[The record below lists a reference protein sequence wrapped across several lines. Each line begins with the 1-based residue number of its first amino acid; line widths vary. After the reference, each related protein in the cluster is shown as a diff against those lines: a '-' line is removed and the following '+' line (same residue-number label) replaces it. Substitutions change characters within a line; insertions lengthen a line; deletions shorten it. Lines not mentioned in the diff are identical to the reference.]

1 MRHRIQFAARVEFIF
16 QLNRALASY
25 RLCAYPV
32 RQYRAHQARIDNISR
47 ELEIWM
53 NATTAA
59 GIVGNRR
66 NSWRAVIAA
75 SIGNALE
82 WFDLVVYG
90 FFAVTIAKLFFPAGN
105 DTVSLLLTLGTF
117 GVSFFM
123 RPLGAIV
130 IGAYAD
136 RAGRKA
142 ALTLSILLM
151 MSGTLI
157 IAILPTYQS
166 IGLAAPVILVIAR
179 LMQGFS
185 AGGEF
190 GSATAFL
197 AEHVPG
203 RRGFFASWQVASQG
217 LTTLLAAG
225 FGVLL
230 TGSLAPE
237 QMASWGW
244 RVPFVFGLLIGPVAW
259 YIRTKLDETPE
270 FLAAETTTTPLRDT
284 FASHKL
290 RLLIAIGVVV
300 LGTVSTYLVLFMPT
314 YGVKQL
320 GLAPSVAFSAIALT
334 GVIQMVFS
342 PLVGHLSDRHGRT
355 TIMLVPALLLLV
367 LIYPAFLYLI
377 AHPTFGTLIALQIV
391 FGFLMT
397 GYFAALPGLLSEM
410 FPVQTRTTGMSLAYN
425 IAVTIFGGFGPFI
438 IAWLISATGSKAAP
452 SYYLIF
458 AAVMSLAALMAARRK
473 LGYR

>member
-1 MRHRIQFAARVEFIF
+1 
-16 QLNRALASY
+16 
-25 RLCAYPV
+25 
-32 RQYRAHQARIDNISR
+32 
-47 ELEIWM
+47 M
-53 NATTAA
+53 NATTSASLAA
-59 GIVGNRR
+59 SRP
-66 NSWRAVIAA
+66 NSWRVVVAA

-90 FFAVTIAKLFFPAGN
+90 FFAVVIARLFFPTGN

-157 IAILPTYQS
+157 IAILPTYQT
-166 IGLAAPVILVIAR
+166 IGLAAPLILVAAR

-197 AEHVPG
+197 AEHEPD

-217 LTTLLAAG
+217 LTTLLAAA
-225 FGVLL
+225 FGVVL
-230 TGSLAPE
+230 TGQLSAG
-237 QMASWGW
+237 QMAAWGW
-244 RVPFVFGLLIGPVAW
+244 RVPFFFGLLIGPVAW
-259 YIRTKLDETPE
+259 YIRTRLDETPE

-284 FASHKL
+284 FASQKL
-290 RLLIAIGVVV
+290 RLLIAMGVVV

-320 GLAPSVAFSAIALT
+320 GLAPSVAFAAIALT
-334 GVIQMVFS
+334 GVIQMLFA
-342 PLVGHLSDRHGRT
+342 PLVGRLSDRHGRT
-355 TIMLVPALLLLV
+355 RIMLVSAILLLA
-367 LIYPAFLYLI
+367 LIYPAFVYLV
-377 AHPTFGTLIALQIV
+377 AHPSFGTLIVVQIV
-391 FGFLMT
+391 LGFLMT
-397 GYFAALPGLLSEM
+397 GYFGALPGLLSEI

-438 IAWLISATGSKAAP
+438 ITWLIGATGSKVAP
-452 SYYLIF
+452 SFYMMF
-458 AAVMSLAALMAARRK
+458 AAVVSIAALIAARRK
-473 LGYR
+473 LGFS

>member
-1 MRHRIQFAARVEFIF
+1 M
-16 QLNRALASY
+16 S
-25 RLCAYPV
+25 
-32 RQYRAHQARIDNISR
+32 
-47 ELEIWM
+47 
-53 NATTAA
+53 ATTSTGLAA
-59 GIVGNRR
+59 SPAG
-66 NSWRAVIAA
+66 SWRVVVAA

-90 FFAVTIAKLFFPAGN
+90 FFAVLIAKLFFPAGN

-130 IGAYAD
+130 LGAYAD

-142 ALTLSILLM
+142 ALTLSIVLM
-151 MSGTLI
+151 MAGTLI
-157 IAILPTYQS
+157 IAILPTYRT
-166 IGLAAPVILVIAR
+166 IGLTAPLILVAAR

-203 RRGFFASWQVASQG
+203 RRGFFASWQIASQG
-217 LTTLLAAG
+217 LTTVLAAG

-230 TGSLAPE
+230 TGELSAEQLA
-237 QMASWGW
+237 AWGW
-244 RVPFVFGLLIGPVAW
+244 RVPFVFGLLIGPAAW
-259 YIRTKLDETPE
+259 YIRTRLDETPE

-284 FASHKL
+284 FASQKM
-290 RLLIAIGVVV
+290 RLLIAIGAVV

-314 YGVKQL
+314 YGVRQL
-320 GLAPSVAFSAIALT
+320 GLAPSVTFAAIALT
-334 GVIQMVFS
+334 GVIQMLFS
-342 PLVGHLSDRHGRT
+342 PLVGHLSDRLGRT
-355 TIMLVPALLLLV
+355 RIMLVSAVLLLV
-367 LIYPAFLYLI
+367 LIYPAFAFLV
-377 AHPTFGTLIALQIV
+377 AHPGFGTLIVVQVVL
-391 FGFLMT
+391 GFLMT
-397 GYFAALPGLLSEM
+397 GYFGALPGLLSEI

-438 IAWLISATGSKAAP
+438 ITWLISSTGSKMAP
-452 SYYLIF
+452 SFYMMF
-458 AAVMSLAALMAARRK
+458 AAVVSLAALFAARRK
-473 LGYR
+473 LGFS

>member
-1 MRHRIQFAARVEFIF
+1 MRHRIQFAARVELFF

-47 ELEIWM
+47 EPEIWM
-53 NATTAA
+53 NATTAT
-59 GIVGNRR
+59 GIVGSRR

-90 FFAVTIAKLFFPAGN
+90 FFAVTIARLFFPAGN

-237 QMASWGW
+237 QMAAWGW

-284 FASHKL
+284 FASQKL

-320 GLAPSVAFSAIALT
+320 GLSPSVSFAAIALT
-334 GVIQMVFS
+334 GVIQMMFS
-342 PLVGHLSDRHGRT
+342 PMIGHLSDRHGRT

-377 AHPTFGTLIALQIV
+377 AHPSFGTLIALQIV

-458 AAVMSLAALMAARRK
+458 AAAVSLTALMAARRK
-473 LGYR
+473 LGFR

>member
-1 MRHRIQFAARVEFIF
+1 
-16 QLNRALASY
+16 
-25 RLCAYPV
+25 
-32 RQYRAHQARIDNISR
+32 
-47 ELEIWM
+47 M
-53 NATTAA
+53 NATTSASLAA
-59 GIVGNRR
+59 SRPD
-66 NSWRAVIAA
+66 SWRVVVAA

-90 FFAVTIAKLFFPAGN
+90 FFAVLIAKLFFPTGN

-151 MSGTLI
+151 MGGTLI

-230 TGSLAPE
+230 TGNLSGE
-237 QMASWGW
+237 QMAAWGW
-244 RVPFVFGLLIGPVAW
+244 RVPFFFGLLIGPVAW
-259 YIRTKLDETPE
+259 YIRTRLDETPE

-284 FASHKL
+284 FTGQKL
-290 RLLIAIGVVV
+290 RLLIAVGVVV

-320 GLAPSVAFSAIALT
+320 GLAPWVSFAAIALT
-334 GVIQMVFS
+334 GVIQMLFS

-355 TIMLVPALLLLV
+355 RIMLISALLLLV
-367 LIYPAFLYLI
+367 LIYPAFVYLV
-377 AHPTFGTLIALQIV
+377 AHPGFGTLIAVQIV
-391 FGFLMT
+391 LGFLMT
-397 GYFAALPGLLSEM
+397 GYFAALPGLLSEI

-425 IAVTIFGGFGPFI
+425 IAVTVFGGFGPFI
-438 IAWLISATGSKAAP
+438 IAWLIGATGSKVAP
-452 SYYLIF
+452 SFYLIF
-458 AAVMSLAALMAARRK
+458 AALISLAALLAARHK
-473 LGYR
+473 LGFR

>member
-1 MRHRIQFAARVEFIF
+1 M
-16 QLNRALASY
+16 N
-25 RLCAYPV
+25 
-32 RQYRAHQARIDNISR
+32 NISR
-47 ELEIWM
+47 DLEICM

-59 GIVGNRR
+59 SLAGSRQ

-90 FFAVTIAKLFFPAGN
+90 FFAVIIAKLFFPAGN

-151 MSGTLI
+151 MAGTLI

-166 IGLAAPVILVIAR
+166 IGLAAPVILVLAR

-230 TGSLAPE
+230 TGKLSPE
-237 QMASWGW
+237 QMGSWGW
-244 RVPFVFGLLIGPVAW
+244 RVPFIFGLLIGPVAW

-270 FLAAETTTTPLRDT
+270 FLAAETTETPLRDT
-284 FASHKL
+284 FTSQKL

-314 YGVKQL
+314 FGVKQL
-320 GLAPSVAFSAIALT
+320 GLAPSVAFAAIALT
-334 GVIQMVFS
+334 GLIQMVFS
-342 PLVGHLSDRHGRT
+342 PLIGHLSDRHGRT
-355 TIMLVPALLLLV
+355 TIMLTSALLLLI
-367 LIYPAFLYLI
+367 LIYPAFVYLV
-377 AHPTFGTLIALQIV
+377 AHPTFGTLITMQIV

-438 IAWLISATGSKAAP
+438 IAWLISFTGSKAAP

-458 AAVMSLAALMAARRK
+458 AAIVSLVALIAARRK
-473 LGYR
+473 LGFR

>member
-1 MRHRIQFAARVEFIF
+1 
-16 QLNRALASY
+16 
-25 RLCAYPV
+25 
-32 RQYRAHQARIDNISR
+32 
-47 ELEIWM
+47 M
-53 NATTAA
+53 NATTSASLAA
-59 GIVGNRR
+59 SRP
-66 NSWRAVIAA
+66 NSWRVVVAA

-90 FFAVTIAKLFFPAGN
+90 FFAVVIARLFFPTGN

-151 MSGTLI
+151 MSVTLI
-157 IAILPTYQS
+157 IAILPTYQT
-166 IGLAAPVILVIAR
+166 IGLAAPLILVAAR

-197 AEHVPG
+197 AEHEPG

-225 FGVLL
+225 FGVVL
-230 TGSLAPE
+230 TGKLSAG
-237 QMASWGW
+237 QMAAWGW
-244 RVPFVFGLLIGPVAW
+244 RVPFFFGLLIGPVAW
-259 YIRTKLDETPE
+259 YIRTRLDETPE

-284 FASHKL
+284 LASQKL
-290 RLLIAIGVVV
+290 RLLIAMGVVV

-314 YGVKQL
+314 YGIKQL
-320 GLAPSVAFSAIALT
+320 GLAPSVAFAAIALT
-334 GVIQMVFS
+334 GLIQMVFA

-355 TIMLVPALLLLV
+355 RIMLTSAVLLFV
-367 LIYPAFLYLI
+367 LIYPAFVYLV
-377 AHPTFGTLIALQIV
+377 AHPSFGTLIVVQIV
-391 FGFLMT
+391 LGFLMT
-397 GYFAALPGLLSEM
+397 GYFGALPGLLSEI
-410 FPVQTRTTGMSLAYN
+410 FPVQTRTTGMSLSYN

-438 IAWLISATGSKAAP
+438 ITWLIGATGSKVAP
-452 SYYLIF
+452 SFYMMF
-458 AAVMSLAALMAARRK
+458 AAVLSLIALIAARRK
-473 LGYR
+473 LGFS

>member
-1 MRHRIQFAARVEFIF
+1 MSETLAR
-16 QLNRALASY
+16 ASVSS
-25 RLCAYPV
+25 RG
-32 RQYRAHQARIDNISR
+32 QA
-47 ELEIWM
+47 
-53 NATTAA
+53 
-59 GIVGNRR
+59 
-66 NSWRAVIAA
+66 WRAVLAT

-90 FFAVTIAKLFFPAGN
+90 FFAVVIAKLFFPAGN

-151 MSGTLI
+151 MIGTAI
-157 IAILPTYQS
+157 IVVLPTYET
-166 IGLAAPVILVIAR
+166 IGIAAPLILVLAR

-197 AEHVPG
+197 AEHVPQ

-217 LTTLLAAG
+217 LTTVLAAV
-225 FGVLL
+225 FGSVLTAKL
-230 TGSLAPE
+230 SPDQL
-237 QMASWGW
+237 MSWGW
-244 RVPFVFGLLIGPVAW
+244 RVPFVFGLLLGPIAY
-259 YIRTKLDETPE
+259 YIRSNVDETPE
-270 FLAAETTTTPLRDT
+270 FLAAEPTASPLRDT
-284 FASHKL
+284 LADHKA
-290 RLLIAIGVVV
+290 RLLIAIGIVV

-320 GLAPSVAFSAIALT
+320 GLPASISFSAVVLT
-334 GVIQMVFS
+334 GIIQMVGS
-342 PLVGHLSDRHGRT
+342 PIVGHLSDKIGRT
-355 TIMLVPALLLLV
+355 GIMLASAILMLL
-367 LIYPAFLYLI
+367 LIYPAFAWLV
-377 AHPTFGTLIALQIV
+377 AVPTASTLIVVQVAMGI
-391 FGFLMT
+391 LMT
-397 GYFAALPGLLSEM
+397 GYFAALPGLLSEI
-410 FPVQTRTTGMSLAYN
+410 FPVVTRTTGMSLAYN

-438 IAWLISATGSKAAP
+438 IAWLIRETGQKVAP
-452 SYYLIF
+452 SFYLIF
-458 AAVMSLAALMAARRK
+458 AALLSLAALLAARRVF
-473 LGYR
+473 GFR

>member
-1 MRHRIQFAARVEFIF
+1 M
-16 QLNRALASY
+16 S
-25 RLCAYPV
+25 
-32 RQYRAHQARIDNISR
+32 
-47 ELEIWM
+47 
-53 NATTAA
+53 TTAA
-59 GIVGNRR
+59 AGAAVPRQ
-66 NSWRAVIAA
+66 SAWRTVVAA

-90 FFAVTIAKLFFPAGN
+90 FFAVIISKLFFPAGN

-123 RPLGAIV
+123 RPLGAV
-130 IGAYAD
+130 VLGAYAD

-151 MSGTLI
+151 MLGTLI
-157 IAILPTYQS
+157 IAILPTYAT
-166 IGLAAPVILVIAR
+166 IGVAAPVILVAAR

-197 AEHVPG
+197 AEHVPA

-225 FGVLL
+225 FGAVL
-230 TGSLAPE
+230 TGGLSPA
-237 QMASWGW
+237 QMGAWGW
-244 RVPFVFGLLIGPVAW
+244 RVPFFFGLLIGPVAW

-270 FLAAETTTTPLRDT
+270 FLAAETTDTPLRDT
-284 FASHKL
+284 FASQKL
-290 RLLIAIGVVV
+290 RLAIGVGIVV

-320 GLAPSVAFSAIALT
+320 GLAPSVTFGAIALT
-334 GVIQMVFS
+334 GVIQLVFS
-342 PLVGHLSDRHGRT
+342 PFVGHLSDRLGRT
-355 TIMLVPALLLLV
+355 SIMLVAATLLLV
-367 LIYPAFLYLI
+367 LIYPLFAYLV
-377 AHPTFGTLIALQIV
+377 ANPTLGSLIVVQVVLGILV
-391 FGFLMT
+391 T
-397 GYFAALPGLLSEM
+397 GYFAALPGLLSEI

-438 IAWLISATGSKAAP
+438 IAWLIGASGTKVAP
-452 SYYLIF
+452 SFYMIF
-458 AAVMSLAALMAARRK
+458 AALISLIALLGARLRF
-473 LGYR
+473 GYR

>member
-1 MRHRIQFAARVEFIF
+1 M
-16 QLNRALASY
+16 S
-25 RLCAYPV
+25 
-32 RQYRAHQARIDNISR
+32 
-47 ELEIWM
+47 
-53 NATTAA
+53 TTAA
-59 GIVGNRR
+59 AGAAVPRQ
-66 NSWRAVIAA
+66 SAWRTVVAA

-90 FFAVTIAKLFFPAGN
+90 FFAVIISKLFFPAGN

-130 IGAYAD
+130 LGAYAD

-151 MSGTLI
+151 MLGTLI
-157 IAILPTYQS
+157 IAILPTYAT
-166 IGLAAPVILVIAR
+166 IGVAAPVILVAAR

-197 AEHVPG
+197 AEHVPA

-225 FGVLL
+225 FGAVL
-230 TGSLAPE
+230 TGGLSPA
-237 QMASWGW
+237 QIGAWGW
-244 RVPFVFGLLIGPVAW
+244 RVPFFFGLLIGPVAW

-270 FLAAETTTTPLRDT
+270 FLAAETTDSPLRDT
-284 FASHKL
+284 FASQKL
-290 RLLIAIGVVV
+290 RLAIGVGIVV

-320 GLAPSVAFSAIALT
+320 GLAPSVTFGAIALT
-334 GVIQMVFS
+334 GVIQLVFS
-342 PLVGHLSDRHGRT
+342 PFVGHLSDRIGRT
-355 TIMLVPALLLLV
+355 SIMLVAATLLLV
-367 LIYPAFLYLI
+367 LIYPLFAYLV
-377 AHPTFGTLIALQIV
+377 ANPTLGSLIIV
-391 FGFLMT
+391 QVVLGILVT
-397 GYFAALPGLLSEM
+397 GYFAALPGLLSEI

-438 IAWLISATGSKAAP
+438 IAWLIGASGTKVAP
-452 SYYLIF
+452 SFYMIF
-458 AAVMSLAALMAARRK
+458 AALISLIALVGARFR